1 MKKILPIIFILLA
14 FTSCSDD
21 DDNGNPMIGSWKLVK
36 TRNYVFA
43 TADDPNKETIT
54 DYSDKNI
61 VYTFD
66 GMSNL
71 TISMDGQKEEHQYEY
86 KLDYLSGG
94 PSVGE
99 SKIQLVIIDGSKWTY
114 SASSQGE
121 MILGKSYVDGSDLF
135 FVKQ

>member
-14 FTSCSDD
+14 FTSCSNDD
-21 DDNGNPMIGSWKLVK
+21 DKANPVIGSWKLVK
-36 TRNYVFA
+36 TRNHVFA
-43 TADDPNKETIT
+43 TAEDPNKETIT
-54 DYSDKNI
+54 DYLDKNI

-71 TISMDGQKEEHQYEY
+71 TININGQKEQHQYEY

-94 PSVGE
+94 PTVGE

-114 SASSQGE
+114 SVSPQGE